1 MNVAAVGV
9 VAAGAVAFA
18 HAPPHHRDLLD
29 AVSRYGYVG
38 VAGILCAQ
46 DLGLPTIVPGAVVL
60 IFAGYLASV
69 GMLNPVAAG
78 LVATLGCVAGAS
90 TVFGLARLGGEA
102 FFRLFGRMLHVTPE
116 QHARLEAFLRRWG
129 LLAWLGIRF
138 LPGLRAATSVVTG
151 FGGMRYR
158 EFGLLT
164 VAASL
169 IWSYT
174 FILVGMLLGRNW
186 RAASGVVVRAG
197 PIALAAVVV
206 VLAAV
211 VAVHM
216 YRTRAP
222 RKSD

>member
-1 MNVAAVGV
+1 MGLAALRVVMAAAFVATLT
-9 VAAGAVAFA
+9 
-18 HAPPHHRDLLD
+18 PPHHHDLLA
-29 AVSRYGYVG
+29 AVSRYGYIA

-60 IFAGYLASV
+60 IFAGYLAST
-69 GMLNPVAAG
+69 GTLNPIVAG
-78 LVATLGCVAGAS
+78 LVATLGCLAGAS

-102 FFRLFGRMLHVTPE
+102 FFRLFGRMLHVSPE

-164 VAASL
+164 LGASL

-174 FILVGMLLGRNW
+174 FILVGMLLGSHW
-186 RAASGVVVRAG
+186 RDAVHVVTAAG
-197 PIALAAVVV
+197 PIALVVV
-206 VLAAV
+206 VVVIAAA
-211 VAVHM
+211 VAVHIL
-216 YRTRAP
+216 RTRAP
-222 RKSD
+222 LKPD

>member
-1 MNVAAVGV
+1 
-9 VAAGAVAFA
+9 
-18 HAPPHHRDLLD
+18 
-29 AVSRYGYVG
+29 
-38 VAGILCAQ
+38 
-46 DLGLPTIVPGAVVL
+46 
-60 IFAGYLASV
+60 
-69 GMLNPVAAG
+69 MLNPIAAG

-151 FGGMRYR
+151 FGGMPYR

-169 IWSYT
+169 IWSFT

-186 RAASGVVVRAG
+186 RAASAVVVRAG

-206 VLAAV
+206 VLAVAV
-211 VAVHM
+211 GVHM